1 MQPLA
6 VFVSSTCFDLK
17 SLREHLR
24 SEIAGWGHE
33 PILSEYPSFPVS
45 PDQSTVEN
53 CKKVVKAR
61 ADVLVLI
68 VGGRRGSLDPATS
81 HSVVNSEYR
90 EARAKGL
97 DCIVFAD
104 KSVWDLLPLYRKNP
118 GADFTPTIDSPA
130 VFRFLEEVCSDT
142 RWVFPFTKTEDI
154 LTTLRI
160 QLSTRF
166 QDLLSRHRENR
177 LLVPP
182 AFASEPEH
190 IARIAADRGDR
201 WEFHLACELVR
212 DRIERLT
219 ARFEDLD
226 KGFAVRRTKFL
237 RARDTIGFVQDLLN
251 DFILIIRSASRILS
265 DQLTPAF
272 GPPGVPGDAAKIRA
286 ACDNLYSLFLSLY
299 EWELDVRFVR
309 VHEVFADIFPLMSGW
324 TGELLNEFRRI
335 PEEFDR
341 LLGDSDLAGQ
351 HTISLTIS
359 APKSMPELTAR
370 IEEMTKDPRVMRAL
384 SDGN

>member
-17 SLREHLR
+17 SLREHLHT
-24 SEIAGWGHE
+24 EITCWGHE

-45 PDQSTVEN
+45 PDLTTVEN

-104 KSVWDLLPLYRKNP
+104 KSVLDLLPLYEKNP
-118 GADFTPTIDSPA
+118 GGDFTPTVDSPA
-130 VFRFLEEVCSDT
+130 VFRFLEELRGDT
-142 RWVFPFTKTEDI
+142 RWVFPFTKTQDI
-154 LTTLRI
+154 LTTLRL
-160 QLSTRF
+160 QLSMRF
-166 QDLLSRHRENR
+166 QDLLLRHRESR

-182 AFASEPEH
+182 EFASEPEH
-190 IARIAADRGDR
+190 IARIATDKGDR
-201 WEFHLACELVR
+201 WEFHLACELLR
-212 DRIERLT
+212 DRIGRLT
-219 ARFEDLD
+219 TRFEDLD
-226 KGFAVRRTKFL
+226 NGFAVRRTKFL
-237 RARDTIGFVQDLLN
+237 RARDTMGFVQDLLN
-251 DFILIIRSASRILS
+251 DFTLIVQSASKILS

-286 ACDNLYSLFLSLY
+286 ACDNFYSLFLSLY

-309 VHEVFADIFPLMSGW
+309 THEVFAEIFPLMSGW
-324 TGELLNEFRRI
+324 TSELLNEFCRI
-335 PEEFDR
+335 PREFDR
-341 LLGDSDLAGQ
+341 LLADTNLEVQ
-351 HTISLTIS
+351 HEISLTIS
-359 APKSMPELTAR
+359 APKSLPELTAK
-370 IEEMTKDPRVMRAL
+370 IEEMSKDPQIIRAI
-384 SDGN
+384 SDS